1 MEETLELSTPTE
13 APARPTALV
22 VVRDAALAPLVKM
35 EATLIAL
42 AERYRD
48 VAFDLKTAKGLDAAK
63 AARLDLRE
71 NGRFAVQRARDKTK
85 AELNDAKTSIE
96 TKATALIAIVQARE
110 DEIDAAIKA
119 REAEIEAIKAE
130 ERRKAAE
137 AAALAARLEAE
148 RKQRHEDGIS
158 TLAGYVAKAQGKTA
172 AELARGIAFV
182 EGIRIDPAHWEEFT
196 ERATTTLAATLQSLR
211 DLYAATLEREQ
222 EAARV
227 TAQRIENERIAA
239 ELAAQRAELARQQA
253 EVDRRAEEQRQA
265 ELARQ
270 RDEEQR
276 AEHARQLQREADA
289 ESVIEADSSVS
300 TSHQIHTPR
309 LNGLI
314 AIAAAVAGPHMAE
327 MLAITEE
334 HFADCSAAD
343 GPTGDGGQA
352 SAGGVVVAHQSGVTE
367 RPAAEHPVAIEL
379 PDESPATLKLGQ
391 IAMRLGF
398 VVTRE
403 FLADIGIV
411 HAARDK
417 NAVLY
422 RESQWPRIKTKL
434 IEHIT
439 DLA

>member
-1 MEETLELSTPTE
+1 MEDTLELITPTE
-13 APARPTALV
+13 SPAQTNALL
-22 VVRDAALAPLVKM
+22 VVRDAALAPLIKM
-35 EATLIAL
+35 EATLVAL

-48 VAFDLKTAKGLDAAK
+48 VAFDLKTAKGLEAAK

-85 AELNDAKTSIE
+85 AELNDAKSVIE
-96 TKATALIAIVQARE
+96 SKATALIAIVQKRE
-110 DEIDAAIKA
+110 DEIDAAIKV

-130 ERRKAAE
+130 ERRIAAE

-158 TLAGYVAKAQGKTA
+158 TLAGYVAKAQGKTSV
-172 AELARGIAFV
+172 ELACGIAFV
-182 EGIRIDPAHWEEFT
+182 EGISVDQSHWEEFT
-196 ERATTTLAATLQSLR
+196 ERAQTTLAATLKSLR
-211 DLYAATLEREQ
+211 DLHAVTLEREQ

-227 TAQRIENERIAA
+227 VAQRLENERIAA

-253 EVDRRAEEQRQA
+253 EIDRRAEEQRQA

-270 RDEEQR
+270 REEEAR
-276 AEHARQLQREADA
+276 AVQAQPVV
-289 ESVIEADSSVS
+289 ESVSVADC
-300 TSHQIHTPR
+300 
-309 LNGLI
+309 
-314 AIAAAVAGPHMAE
+314 AAEIQANAE
-327 MLAITEE
+327 VVIGVTEE
-334 HFADCSAAD
+334 HFSDCSEAV
-343 GPTGDGGQA
+343 GPVGDAGPAQA
-352 SAGGVVVAHQSGVTE
+352 EGMPY
-367 RPAAEHPVAIEL
+367 PAEEPSSTTASEHPAAIEL
-379 PDESPATLKLGQ
+379 PDESPANLRLGQ

-417 NAVLY
+417 NAALY